1 MQAHTTFSDIAIDH
15 AENTRHYGPLDLFNG
30 HAVIKGPC
38 GDTMEF
44 WVHIQENVIQDIG
57 FITDGC
63 ASSRAC
69 GSMTTEL
76 AIGQTAALAR
86 ALPPHEVLEALGDFP
101 EASHHCALLATNTL
115 HAACKDWQDQ
125 QRLMGIKRKVVVLS
139 GKGGVG
145 KSTVAVNLA
154 VSLLAQGMKVGLL
167 DVDVH
172 GPSVPSLLGLDNK
185 APDVDEHGLL
195 PVEWNGLKVMSVGFL
210 LGSQD
215 DAVIW
220 RGPRKNAV
228 IRQFLRDVQWGEL
241 DCLVVD
247 TPPGT
252 GDELLS
258 VFQQAGQID
267 GAVLV
272 TTPQK
277 IAALDA
283 RKSVTFCRELKVPLL
298 GVVENMNGFACP
310 HCGEVTE
317 ILPSGAGKMIAGE
330 MDIPYLGS
338 LPMDAQVARCADAG
352 EAWVLRENQNS
363 AALAF
368 QKIYKRIIQEMK
380 L

>member
-1 MQAHTTFSDIAIDH
+1 MQAHTSFSDIAIDH
-15 AENTRHYGPLDLFNG
+15 AENSRHYGSLESFNG
-30 HAVIKGPC
+30 HARITGPC

-44 WVHIQENVIQDIG
+44 WIQVEEERLAHIG
-57 FITDGC
+57 FTTDGC

-69 GSMTTEL
+69 GSMTSEL
-76 AIGQTAALAR
+76 AFGSTVSIAR
-86 ALPPHEVLEALGDFP
+86 ALQQHHVLEALGDFP
-101 EASHHCALLATNTL
+101 EASRHCALLACNTL
-115 HAACKDWQDQ
+115 HAACKDYLDSC
-125 QRLMGIKRKVVVLS
+125 RLEKIKRKIVVLS

-154 VSLLAQGMKVGLL
+154 ASLLAQGLKVGLL
-167 DVDVH
+167 DVDIH
-172 GPSVPSLLGLDNK
+172 GPSVPSLLGLENK
-185 APDVDEHGLL
+185 APDVNEHGLI
-195 PVEWNGLKVMSVGFL
+195 PVEWNGMKVMSVGFL
-210 LGSQD
+210 LGSND

-267 GAVLV
+267 GALLV

-277 IAALDA
+277 IAAVDA

-298 GVVENMNGFACP
+298 GVLENMNGFACP

-317 ILPSGAGKMIAGE
+317 ILPSGAGKLIASE
-330 MDIPYLGS
+330 MNIPYLGS
-338 LPMDAQVARCADAG
+338 LPMDVQVARGADAG
-352 EAWVLRENQNS
+352 EVQVLQKSQNAS
-363 AALAF
+363 AQAF
-368 QKIYKRIIQEMK
+368 QDVFNHITQEI